1 MHPGSGAIARAE
13 GGAAT
18 SVEDGMGEYIEL
30 DVPGTPE
37 YLSLIRL
44 NAGSIAARLDV
55 TLDELEDLELAVDE
69 LCLSLLG
76 GSASGGRLRLRIGW
90 GDDLIDVRCR
100 LLDAPT
106 KPEHEEPPV
115 VTGLPASLSW
125 QILDSL
131 VDEHGAD
138 TEDGV
143 KVAWLRKRRQRV
155 LPQR

>member
-1 MHPGSGAIARAE
+1 MAE
-13 GGAAT
+13 Y
-18 SVEDGMGEYIEL
+18 VEL
-30 DVPGTPE
+30 VVPGTPE

-44 NAGSIAARLDV
+44 NAGSIASRLDM
-55 TLDELEDLELAVDE
+55 TLDEREDLELAVDE

-76 GSASGGRLRLRIGW
+76 GSASGARLSLRIEW

-106 KPEHEEPPV
+106 KLAHEEPSTA
-115 VTGLPASLSW
+115 TGLPESLSW

-131 VDEHGAD
+131 VDEHGED
-138 TEDGV
+138 TDDGV